1 MEVDEID
8 DATSKYLNV
17 LHKERVGE
25 LTLTESAATFRFQP
39 VNGNVNSEN
48 TAPEI
53 RIEWKDVI
61 KHQVSPA
68 KYPKALLKILVN
80 VAAPAT
86 STGTAPASLT
96 NNPNKSTSSLT
107 FQLVNRDVLEQIRRD
122 VTNRLHKHHRHL
134 AAAGGGDST
143 NGKKRPHSE
152 MNGTHSNNR
161 SSFGTFDPTAM
172 AVTRAALLASNEAL
186 RQQHKYLVT
195 DTNTVTEDDF
205 WSTHQH
211 LIEDEYARI
220 SGMAKPGTSS
230 LLQSHLPNSG
240 RVTLGVQE
248 MRQIFILYPA
258 VHKAYEEKVPL
269 ELSDEQ
275 FWRKYLESE
284 YFHRDR
290 GRIGTAARNQAALYD
305 TNNNQ
310 SGSNNNSNNN
320 KANSADDTNGGK
332 KKPEKN
338 GNNKGPTFEQQ
349 EARAAAVGSD
359 DLFSRYDQKL
369 KEEAELRDKQQ
380 PNGPDAVLNRRWGTH
395 LAVGQFDL
403 ASTMETERGK
413 LLEGPKDN
421 FPPNPN
427 DDGKGSRVI
436 QKYNRHWAMV
446 LYPDEAVAGSN
457 LLGIARRS
465 ARDVVPDDNDALV
478 QGGVDTETRRL
489 VDFANTREED
499 ANHATAA
506 GQEADEM
513 YEPLTLQNIEAYFA
527 GSVNSTGQATSS
539 ESTETYIEY
548 AKKTVDRAQAMV
560 NMILADSGNRGN
572 TGSARL
578 PETCFPP
585 PLLGRELLA
594 ALTKKMAKDSETEA
608 QSLEMASKLPTDLRN
623 RLQSYFRRSS
633 ELLRHFFGLRRLAAE
648 SGDVPSST
656 ISAQQTSQKL
666 AKIVGG
672 MDTLYREMDVM
683 RKALTQVETD
693 EMMRKMCLPIMD
705 QLDWAF
711 KLYREGSGSGSSGG
725 FVTVEEL

>member
-1 MEVDEID
+1 MMVDEID
-8 DATSKYLNV
+8 ANVSKYLNV
-17 LHKERVGE
+17 LYKDGIGE
-25 LTLTESAATFRFQP
+25 MILTKSSLTFRFRHMNNST
-39 VNGNVNSEN
+39 VNTEN
-48 TAPEI
+48 TAPDVV
-53 RIEWKDVI
+53 IEWKDVI

-80 VAAPAT
+80 V
-86 STGTAPASLT
+86 TAPVTSAT
-96 NNPNKSTSSLT
+96 NISSNQNKSNSSLT
-107 FQLVNRDVLEQIRRD
+107 FQLENREVLEQIRKD
-122 VTNRLHKHHRHL
+122 VTNRLQKQQRDL
-134 AAAGGGDST
+134 AKLGGEIS
-143 NGKKRPHSE
+143 GKKRPHSDVI
-152 MNGTHSNNR
+152 NKKSNL

-172 AVTRAALLASNEAL
+172 AVTRAALLAANEAL
-186 RQQHKYLVT
+186 RQQHKHLVT
-195 DTNTVTEDDF
+195 ETNTVTEDDF
-205 WSTHQH
+205 WLTHQH
-211 LIEDEYARI
+211 LLEDEYARI
-220 SGMAKPGTSS
+220 SGMARPGTSS
-230 LLQSHLPNSG
+230 LLQSHLPSSG

-290 GRIGTAARNQAALYD
+290 GRIGTAARNQAAIFD
-305 TNNNQ
+305 SNKTNIAED
-310 SGSNNNSNNN
+310 NNS
-320 KANSADDTNGGK
+320 K
-332 KKPEKN
+332 KKSEKN
-338 GNNKGPTFEQQ
+338 GKNSGPTFEQQ

-369 KEEAELRDKQQ
+369 KEEAGLSDKQ
-380 PNGPDAVLNRRWGTH
+380 PSNGNDLASNRRWGTH

-403 ASTMETERGK
+403 ASTIETERGK

-421 FPPNPN
+421 FPLNPS

-457 LLGIARRS
+457 LLSIARRS
-465 ARDVVPDDNDALV
+465 ATDIVPDDNDASV
-478 QGGVDTETRRL
+478 QGGVDIETRRL
-489 VDFANTREED
+489 VDYANTPEED

-506 GQEADEM
+506 GQEHEEM
-513 YEPLTLQNIEAYFA
+513 YEPLTLKNIEAYFA
-527 GSVNSTGQATSS
+527 GNVNSTGKATSS
-539 ESTETYIEY
+539 ESTEMHLEY
-548 AKKTVDRAQAMV
+548 AKKTLERTKAMV
-560 NMILADSGNRGN
+560 SKLLADS
-572 TGSARL
+572 SKSVRL

-585 PLLGRELLA
+585 PSLGRELLS

-608 QSLEMASKLPTDLRN
+608 QSLEMANKLPADLRN

-633 ELLRHFFGLRRLAAE
+633 ELLRHFFGLRRLSTE
-648 SGDVPSST
+648 NGDTLSST
-656 ISAQQTSQKL
+656 NNAQTSQKL

-672 MDTLYREMDVM
+672 MDTLYREMDAM
-683 RKALTQVETD
+683 RKALSQSETD

-711 KLYREGSGSGSSGG
+711 KLYREGSGGGSSGG